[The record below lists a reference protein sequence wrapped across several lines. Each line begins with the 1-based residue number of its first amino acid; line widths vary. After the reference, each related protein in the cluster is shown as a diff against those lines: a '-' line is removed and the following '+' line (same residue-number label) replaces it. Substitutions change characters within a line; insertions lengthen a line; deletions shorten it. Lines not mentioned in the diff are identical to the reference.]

1 MHDITDY
8 IKMVADGMG
17 VELSDEKLKIV
28 AHDLLNNRDYSKML
42 TYLENSIRAI
52 KDA

>member
-8 IKMVADGMG
+8 IKMIADGMG
-17 VELSDEKLKIV
+17 VELSDERLKTV
-28 AHDLLNNRDYSKML
+28 AHDLLNHRDYNKML
-42 TYLENSIRAI
+42 SYLENSIRAI